1 MKKSKN
7 NTYYN
12 IPCDHPKI
20 ALMEEI
26 DYFGNIIPHSWYKE
40 ILMKKTGKSDV
51 NAIIVLA
58 DIVYWYRP
66 SIKVDRKTGRAS
78 YKKKFRD
85 RDYLQKGYQEI
96 ATTFGFGYDE
106 AKNAVK
112 RLEKKGLIKRIV
124 RKARTPNNGWLT
136 LLFIDINPEA
146 VQKITYKLSESE
158 EQKINFYQT
167 FPENWKG
174 TEADIA
180 AYLEKVMRRP
190 SFETVEADDEDN
202 DAVIEDVEVSQE
214 RQDDVFPSVE
224 AVSINET
231 PEANKMR
238 NRENCALLQD
248 NVKENNGKK
257 TQEAVQMVKH
267 SEASQ
272 ERQDDTLLEVEGNL
286 NDKTLEIDKTRNRG
300 NCGLVRGK
308 ERFERAIG
316 SAVKNEKAGTKNG
329 QNKRGYL
336 VADRSSA
343 YKTPPQ
349 ACVHST
355 LSCRSMSTG
364 KLEIGK
370 TVSTRTRKNAKKKE
384 QHIPR
389 WTAVYSQLSKQ
400 VEYDV
405 AVYNIDKDLIDTIL
419 RTATDTICSNNS
431 SFAICGNKIPAEV
444 VKKAIWKI
452 DYGILET
459 TVCILRDYKKKIYSL
474 TSFVLSTLYM
484 AIATGDLY
492 WENKR
497 QYNTPVWW
505 QRSRPELNIYDD
517 GSLPIVVPMPRI
529 C

>member
-174 TEADIA
+174 TEADIT
-180 AYLEKVMRRP
+180 AYLEKVMRRQ

-202 DAVIEDVEVSQE
+202 NAVIEDIEVSQE

-238 NRENCALLQD
+238 NRGNCALLQD
-248 NVKENNGKK
+248 NIKENNGKK
-257 TQEAVQMVKH
+257 TQEVVQVVKH

-272 ERQDDTLLEVEGNL
+272 ECQDDALLEVEGNL
-286 NDKTLEIDKTRNRG
+286 NGKTLEIDKTRNRG
-300 NCGLVRGK
+300 SCDLVRGK

-316 SAVKNEKAGTKNG
+316 SALKNEKAGAKNG

-370 TVSTRTRKNAKKKE
+370 TASTRTGKNAKKKE